1 LVIVLGAPAFVI
13 AGEVEL
19 PVSKSPAGEDIGKPS
34 SAGSRLAAIGSQM
47 REVETLLR
55 GNDLTQGTRQR
66 QERIASELA
75 RMIEEQKKQSNGSN
89 SQPGN
94 PDGAPSAS
102 AGRAADDARAA
113 QAARTG
119 NPPEGPGEAARW
131 SQSLW
136 GALPD
141 QVRQRVQEM
150 GNEDFLPAFAD
161 VIREYYRQLAERGS
175 KQP

>member
-1 LVIVLGAPAFVI
+1 
-13 AGEVEL
+13 
-19 PVSKSPAGEDIGKPS
+19 
-34 SAGSRLAAIGSQM
+34 M
-47 REVETLLR
+47 REVEASLR
-55 GNDLTQGTRQR
+55 GNDLSEATRRR

-75 RMIEEQKKQSNGSN
+75 RMIEEQKKQPNGTR

-102 AGRAADDARAA
+102 ASRAADEAQAT
-113 QAARTG
+113 QAARNG
-119 NPPEGPGEAARW
+119 NPLEGPDDAARW
-131 SQSLW
+131 PRSLW